1 MKELL
6 SSGESIIANKIQTIQ
21 IQSSAYPFR
30 ESAYMD
36 YPVTPHHDKKIF
48 SALLLKFFKNLN
60 LPIIR
65 EGELTLCKILKT
77 KDKLVV

>member
-1 MKELL
+1 
-6 SSGESIIANKIQTIQ
+6 
-21 IQSSAYPFR
+21 
-30 ESAYMD
+30 MD
-36 YPVTPHHDKKIF
+36 YPVTPHHDTKIF

>member
-48 SALLLKFFKNLN
+48 SALFQKSQPPYNKGG
-60 LPIIR
+60 R
-65 EGELTLCKILKT
+65 AHTM
-77 KDKLVV
+77 